1 MPPAKSP
8 SLDEI
13 LKLQT
18 EIYGHPIIGYW
29 TFFTKADAAAKIEE
43 HVSSAP
49 YHHIDRIGLTTCKMD
64 SFLDVLYP
72 QDPSVWKTLIN
83 IPGELEPFV
92 VAGKSLPEADYFPT
106 AVSEHFAVLTRH
118 LFACQ
123 RPVNSLRAY
132 LLKEE

>member
-1 MPPAKSP
+1 M
-8 SLDEI
+8 
-13 LKLQT
+13 
-18 EIYGHPIIGYW
+18 GYW
-29 TFFTKADAAAKIEE
+29 TFFTKANAAAKIEE
-43 HVSSAP
+43 HVSSTP

-72 QDPSVWKTLIN
+72 QDPSVWKTLMN

-106 AVSEHFAVLTRH
+106 AVSEYFVVLTRY
-118 LFACQ
+118 LFARQ